1 MLVILD
7 GVETSYDTTSASTDE
22 AETGLCIQQR
32 LLSRTTVNRMATN
45 RSLNALGFN
54 SAMQPQQRGRRKIV
68 RWLSGKRDHARRG
81 EIDRLHTEVHVQ

>member
-7 GVETSYDTTSASTDE
+7 GVETSYGTTSASTDE

-32 LLSRTTVNRMATN
+32 LLSRITVNRMATN

-68 RWLSGKRDHARRG
+68 RGKRDHARRG